1 MSWRYAFAD
10 TPNTPLFI
18 FKRVSMTRVNM
29 LTLDCDW
36 DNCDFQTPSLNRE
49 HYQAMVAHLQV
60 IKNIMGKSPFFARI
74 LFELVLPDS
83 LCAGTRSF
91 PTFSFRGEPESL
103 RL

>member
-10 TPNTPLFI
+10 TPNTPLFV

-36 DNCDFQTPSLNRE
+36 DNCDFQTPPLNRE

-60 IKNIMGKSPFFARI
+60 NVDRSQP
-74 LFELVLPDS
+74 LFYFVPQENCDS
-83 LCAGTRSF
+83 SQSSWLD
-91 PTFSFRGEPESL
+91 
-103 RL
+103 